1 VPLSVVCWFKR
12 SGPTEP
18 LENSICGSIGAC
30 LRGLSRLV
38 WSDLR
43 PHAPPQQTTDK
54 MGLPHALPVVG
65 DEVRFVAGISD
76 MREIL
81 RNVGFT
87 GDAARFRVGVVD
99 ALGRAHGVKDELR
112 LRDAPSARSCYELA
126 QEWLANAGNGRPTVN
141 RTNRG
146 IRILMQFFSQ
156 VHNTL

>member
-1 VPLSVVCWFKR
+1 MIPSGSAILTPVP
-12 SGPTEP
+12 
-18 LENSICGSIGAC
+18 
-30 LRGLSRLV
+30 SR
-38 WSDLR
+38 
-43 PHAPPQQTTDK
+43 AQQNTQVINRIWYK